1 MATDPEIE
9 RRSTSMRTRLPVGT
23 LVLFAVGIGIVLIGR
38 LMLSSQEVEVPQ
50 ELAGV
55 MRPFAKTLHPFTLT
69 TQHGRDFTLDHLE
82 GRWSFVFFG
91 YTSCPD
97 ICPTTL
103 MTLKSVMR
111 DLRSGAAS
119 DVQVVFVAV
128 DPQRDESILREYLE
142 HFDPAFTGIT
152 GTDERLRRFG
162 EQFGA
167 MFIREPGES
176 PDFYL
181 VSHTSS
187 VFLVD
192 PGGRIVASFP
202 PPHDPGTIASQYDAI
217 RDLHWAWNR

>member
-1 MATDPEIE
+1 
-9 RRSTSMRTRLPVGT
+9 MRKTLPIGT
-23 LVLFAVGIGIVLIGR
+23 LVLFAVGVGVVLIGR
-38 LMLSSQEVEVPQ
+38 MILTSQEVEVPQ

-69 TQHGRDFTLDHLE
+69 TQYGQDFTLSDLE
-82 GRWSFVFFG
+82 DKWSFVFFG

-103 MTLKSVMR
+103 MTLKAMIR
-111 DLRSGAAS
+111 DLRAGSGTAS
-119 DVQVVFVAV
+119 EIQVVFVAV

-142 HFDPAFTGIT
+142 HFDPGFVGIT
-152 GTDERLRRFG
+152 GEEQSLRRFG

-181 VSHTSS
+181 ISHTSS

-192 PGGRIVASFP
+192 PQANVVASFP
-202 PPHDPGTIASQYDAI
+202 PPHDPGTMASQYEAI
-217 RDLHWAWNR
+217 RDLL